1 MIFCFY
7 FLVFSV
13 LYVGT
18 EGGDCTTWCPGVHSF
33 PELVYCLAGEYQ
45 IRNMKRKSILNY
57 FCWNKGGWLAELE
70 ARVDNILAVYLDYW
84 IGLTDFAHEGM
95 KDMEFKNQTIFH
107 QEFWIW
113 QESHEEAP
121 PKLGAQ
127 SA

>member
-1 MIFCFY
+1 M
-7 FLVFSV
+7 
-13 LYVGT
+13 
-18 EGGDCTTWCPGVHSF
+18 
-33 PELVYCLAGEYQ
+33 
-45 IRNMKRKSILNY
+45 
-57 FCWNKGGWLAELE
+57 AELE

-121 PKLGAQ
+121 PKLGAR